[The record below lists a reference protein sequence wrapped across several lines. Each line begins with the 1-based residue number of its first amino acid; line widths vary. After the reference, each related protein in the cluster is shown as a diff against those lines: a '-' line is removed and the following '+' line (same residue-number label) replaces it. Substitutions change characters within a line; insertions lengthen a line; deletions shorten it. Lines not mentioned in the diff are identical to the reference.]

1 MKFTDLFIKRPVLAI
16 CISLLITILGL
27 QAINK
32 LQVREY
38 PEMTVSMV
46 TVSVNYAGADAS
58 LMQALVT
65 SQLEEAVAQADNI
78 DYMTSS
84 SSPSSTTITAKM
96 KLNTDPKAALAD
108 VSAKVNAI
116 RANLPRGIDDPS
128 IRVSSGSFDAFMF
141 IRFVSDELTAP
152 QVTDYLNRV
161 VKPQFFTVNGIS
173 SVDVFG
179 GATFGLR
186 IWLDPDK
193 MAAQNLS
200 GSAILQ
206 ALSANNL
213 QTAAGNANGYYTVYK
228 NKVLSTTPSVEELE
242 NVTIMTTASGHQVK
256 LKDVAKV
263 ELDKSADSARATVD
277 GKEAVV
283 LAVTAASTAN
293 TLTVAKNVYPMFEQV
308 QRNLPS
314 SLSGEIMYDKT
325 IAINSSINEVIKTI
339 GEATLIVLVVII
351 LFLGSLRAMIVPVIT
366 IPISLIGVLFMLQLF
381 GFSINLLT
389 LLALILAIGLVVDD
403 AIVVLENVE
412 RHVKEGKSPFDAAII
427 GTREIAVPVIS
438 MTITLAAVYSPMALM
453 DGITGSLFK
462 EFALTLAGAV
472 FISGIAALTL
482 SPMMSS
488 RVLKAHRE
496 GEEGRFARGINA
508 MLARITTCYTNML
521 RGVMAVRWAMLVFAM
536 LVFATLPFMFKSL
549 SSEVAPTEDR
559 GVVVGFSN
567 GPSNTNLDYTQAAL
581 TPFSEEVQKIPEVST
596 AMNIAGFAGANSGF
610 SIIALKDWSERRR
623 ERAEIANDV
632 AAIGKSI
639 VAMDVNAIAFPEIST
654 GESGLPFSLVIT
666 TADSY
671 ERLAEVAA
679 DFLGKART
687 SGMFFFNNLDLKF
700 DTVTMQMKFDREKM
714 GAYGVTM
721 QQVSGTLGAFLSG
734 AIITRVDIDSRAY
747 PIVSQAVREDRLN
760 PDDLGKYYVTTA
772 NGQSV
777 PLSAFMTMELTTSPS
792 SLQRMNQL
800 NAATIG
806 GVVSGSIGDAVEW
819 TKAELDR
826 SLPQGYQYD
835 FKSEARQY
843 IQEGNAMMLTFLL
856 AVVVIY
862 LVLAI
867 QFESWRDPLV
877 ILVSVPLAISG
888 ALLVM
893 NIPSALKGFLS
904 GIAMASGSASLAG
917 FAQSI
922 WTAGYTLNIY
932 SQVGLITL
940 VGLITKHG
948 ILMCEVAKE
957 EQLHHGKSRFEA
969 IVHAATIRLR
979 PILMTTAAMIAGL
992 IPLLFASGPG
1002 AIARFSMGIVIVA
1015 GLAIGTLFTLFVLP
1029 VIYTFLGSEHKPLR
1043 EFDEAKYARK
1053 AVERVAH

>member
-27 QAINK
+27 QSINK

-38 PEMTVSMV
+38 PEMTVAMV
-46 TVSVNYAGADAS
+46 NVSVNYAGADAT

-108 VSAKVNAI
+108 VSAKVNAV
-116 RANLPRGIDDPS
+116 RSNLPSGIDDPS
-128 IRVSSGSFDAFMF
+128 ISVSTGSFDAFMF
-141 IRFVSDELTAP
+141 IRFLSDELSSP

-161 VKPQFFTVNGIS
+161 VKPQFFTINGVS
-173 SVDVFG
+173 SVEVFG
-179 GATFGLR
+179 GSTFGLR

-200 GSAILQ
+200 GAAILQ

-228 NKVLSTTPSVEELE
+228 NKILSTTPSVEELE
-242 NVTIMTTASGHQVK
+242 NITILTTAAGNQVK
-256 LKDVAKV
+256 LKDVATV
-263 ELDKSADSARATVD
+263 ELDKSSDVARATVD

-293 TLTVAKNVYPMFEQV
+293 TLTVAKDVYPMFEQIK
-308 QRNLPS
+308 RNLPS
-314 SLSGEIMYDKT
+314 SMSGEIMYDKT
-325 IAINSSINEVIKTI
+325 IAINSSIKEVIKTI

-351 LFLGSLRAMIVPVIT
+351 LFLGSLRAMIVPVVT
-366 IPISLIGVLFMLQLF
+366 IPISLIGVLFMLQMF

-427 GTREIAVPVIS
+427 GTREIAIPVIS
-438 MTITLAAVYSPMALM
+438 MTITLGAVYSPMALM
-453 DGITGSLFK
+453 EGVTGSLFK

-488 RVLKAHRE
+488 RVLKAHD
-496 GEEGRFARGINA
+496 EENAGWFAKAINA
-508 MLARITTCYTNML
+508 MLDRITKCYTNML
-521 RGVMAVRWAMLVFAM
+521 AGVMSVRWAMVIFAMAVFAS
-536 LVFATLPFMFKSL
+536 LPFLFKSL
-549 SSEVAPTEDR
+549 PSEVAPTEDR

-581 TPFSEEVQKIPEVST
+581 APFSDEVSKIPEVST
-596 AMNIAGFAGANSGF
+596 VMNIAGFAGSNSGF
-610 SIIALKDWSERRR
+610 SIIALKDWSERNR
-623 ERAEIANDV
+623 ERAAISNDV
-632 AAIGKSI
+632 AAIGKKV
-639 VAMDVNAIAFPEIST
+639 VAMDVNAISFPEIST

-666 TADSY
+666 TADNY
-671 ERLAEVAA
+671 ENLAEVAA
-679 DFLGKART
+679 SFLGKARA
-687 SGMFFFNNLDLKF
+687 SGKFFFNNLDLKF

-747 PIVSQAVREDRLN
+747 PIVSQTVRQKRLN
-760 PDDLGKYYVTTA
+760 PEDLTKFYVSTA
-772 NGQSV
+772 SGESI
-777 PLSAFMTMELTTSPS
+777 PLSSFVTMELTTSPS

-806 GVVSGSIGDAVEW
+806 GVVSGSMGEAVEW
-819 TKAELDR
+819 AKAELDK

-843 IQEGNAMMLTFLL
+843 VQEGNAMAMTFAL
-856 AVVVIY
+856 AVVIIY

-867 QFESWRDPLV
+867 QFESWRDPMV
-877 ILVSVPLAISG
+877 ILVSVPLAVSG
-888 ALLVM
+888 ALITM
-893 NIPSALKGFLS
+893 NILGIMQSAG
-904 GIAMASGSASLAG
+904 ATM
-917 FAQSI
+917 
-922 WTAGYTLNIY
+922 NIY

-992 IPLLFASGPG
+992 IPLLLASGPG
-1002 AIARFSMGIVIVA
+1002 ALARFSMGMVIVA
-1015 GLAIGTLFTLFVLP
+1015 GLAVGTLFTLFVLP

-1043 EFDEAKYARK
+1043 VFDEQKYARK

>member
-1 MKFTDLFIKRPVLAI
+1 MKFTDIFIKRPVLAV

-27 QAINK
+27 QSISK

-38 PEMTVSMV
+38 PEMTISIV

-84 SSPSSTTITAKM
+84 SSPSTATITVKM
-96 KLNTDPKAALAD
+96 KLNTDPNAALAD
-108 VSAKVNAI
+108 ISSKVNAV
-116 RANLPRGIDDPS
+116 RATLPSGIDDPS
-128 IRVSSGSFDAFMF
+128 IRVSTGSNDALMY
-141 IRFVSDELTAP
+141 IRFTSDELSTP
-152 QVTDYLNRV
+152 QITDYLNRV
-161 VKPQFFTVNGIS
+161 VKPQFFTVNGVS
-173 SVDVFG
+173 SVDIFG
-179 GATFGLR
+179 ASNFGLR
-186 IWLDPDK
+186 IWLDPEK
-193 MAAQNLS
+193 MAGQNLS
-200 GSAILQ
+200 GAAILQ

-228 NKVLSTTPSVEELE
+228 NKVQSTTPSVEELE
-242 NVTIMTTASGHQVK
+242 NVTILTTKEGNQIK
-256 LKDVAKV
+256 LKDVATV
-263 ELDKSADSARATVD
+263 ELDKSADVARATAN
-277 GKEAVV
+277 GKDAVV
-283 LAVTAASTAN
+283 IAVSSAATAN
-293 TLTVAKNVYPMFEQV
+293 SLTVAKDIYPLFEQITK
-308 QRNLPS
+308 NLPS
-314 SLSGEIMYDKT
+314 SMNGEILYDKT
-325 IAINSSINEVIKTI
+325 IAINSSISEVIKTI

-351 LFLGSLRAMIVPVIT
+351 LFLGSLRAMIVPIIT
-366 IPISLIGVLFMLQLF
+366 IPISLIGVLFVLQMF

-412 RHVKEGKSPFDAAII
+412 RHVKEGKPPFDAAII

-438 MTITLAAVYSPMALM
+438 MTITLGAVYSPMALM
-453 DGITGSLFK
+453 EGVTGSLFK

-488 RVLKAHRE
+488 RVLKEHKE
-496 GEEGRFARGINA
+496 GEEGWLVKCING
-508 MLARITTCYTNML
+508 MLDRVTKCYTNML
-521 RGVMAVRWAMLVFAM
+521 AGVLAVRWVMLIFAI
-536 LVFATLPFMFKSL
+536 VIFASLPFLFKSL

-559 GVVVGFSN
+559 GVVVGIGN
-567 GPSNTNLDYTQAAL
+567 GPSNTNLDYTQSAMKY
-581 TPFSEEVQKIPEVST
+581 FEEEVSKIPEVDSMMT
-596 AMNIAGFAGANSGF
+596 IAGFSGTNSAL
-610 SIIALKDWSERRR
+610 SIISLKDWNDRTR
-623 ERAEIANDV
+623 ERAAIANDV
-632 AAIGKSI
+632 SAITKNV
-639 VAMDVNAIAFPEIST
+639 VAMDLNAIAFPEIST

-666 TADSY
+666 TADNY
-671 ERLAEVAA
+671 ERLAEVASE
-679 DFLGKART
+679 FLAKARA
-687 SGMFFFNNLDLKF
+687 SGKFFFNNLDLKF
-700 DTVTMQMKFDREKM
+700 DTVTMNLKFDREKM

-721 QQVSGTLGAFLSG
+721 QQVSGTLGSFLSG

-760 PDDLGKYYVTTA
+760 PEDLMKYYVTTA
-772 NGQSV
+772 SGQSI
-777 PLSAFMTMELTTSPS
+777 PLGAFMSMELTTSPA
-792 SLQRMNQL
+792 SLPRMNQL
-800 NAATIG
+800 NSASIG

-819 TKAELDR
+819 AKAELDR

-843 IQEGNAMMLTFLL
+843 VQEGNAMMLTFAL
-856 AVVVIY
+856 AVVIIY

-867 QFESWRDPLV
+867 QFESWRDPMV
-877 ILVSVPLAISG
+877 ILVSVPLAVSG
-888 ALLVM
+888 ALLTM
-893 NIPSALKGFLS
+893 NILS
-904 GIAMASGSASLAG
+904 LPMVAKAGS
-917 FAQSI
+917 
-922 WTAGYTLNIY
+922 TLNIY

-957 EQLHHGKSRFEA
+957 EQLHHGKSRFDA

-992 IPLLFASGPG
+992 IPLLFASGAG
-1002 AIARFSMGIVIVA
+1002 AIARFSIGMVIVS
-1015 GLAIGTLFTLFVLP
+1015 GLAIGTMFTLFVLP

-1043 EFDEAKYARK
+1043 EFDEDKYARK
-1053 AVERVAH
+1053 AVERLTH

>member
-1 MKFTDLFIKRPVLAI
+1 MKFTDIFIKRPVLAV

-27 QAINK
+27 QSISK

-38 PEMTVSMV
+38 PEMTISIV

-78 DYMTSS
+78 DYITSS
-84 SSPSSTTITAKM
+84 SSPSTATITAKM
-96 KLNTDPKAALAD
+96 KLNTDPNAALSD
-108 VSAKVNAI
+108 ISSKVNAV
-116 RANLPRGIDDPS
+116 RATLPSGIDDPS
-128 IRVSSGSFDAFMF
+128 IRVSTGSNDALMY
-141 IRFVSDELTAP
+141 IRFTSDELSTP
-152 QVTDYLNRV
+152 QITDYLNRV
-161 VKPQFFTVNGIS
+161 VKPQFFTVNGVS
-173 SVDVFG
+173 SVDIFG
-179 GATFGLR
+179 ASNFGLR
-186 IWLDPDK
+186 IWLDPEK
-193 MAAQNLS
+193 MAGQNLS
-200 GSAILQ
+200 GAAILQ

-228 NKVLSTTPSVEELE
+228 NKVESTTPSVEELE
-242 NVTIMTTASGHQVK
+242 NVTIMTTSDGNQIK
-256 LKDVAKV
+256 LKDVATV
-263 ELDKSADSARATVD
+263 ELDKSSDAARATAN

-283 LAVTAASTAN
+283 IAVSSAATAN
-293 TLTVAKNVYPMFEQV
+293 SLTVAKDIYPVFEQITK
-308 QRNLPS
+308 NLPAS
-314 SLSGEIMYDKT
+314 MNGEILYDKT

-351 LFLGSLRAMIVPVIT
+351 LFLGSLRAMIVPIIT
-366 IPISLIGVLFMLQLF
+366 IPISLIGVLFVLQMF

-412 RHVKEGKSPFDAAII
+412 RHVKEGKNPFDAAII

-438 MTITLAAVYSPMALM
+438 MTITLGAVYSPMALM
-453 DGITGSLFK
+453 EGVTGSLFK

-488 RVLKAHRE
+488 RVLKEHKE
-496 GEEGRFARGINA
+496 GEEGRLVKCINA
-508 MLARITTCYTNML
+508 MLNRITKCYTNML
-521 RGVMAVRWAMLVFAM
+521 AGVLAVRWVMLIFAIAI
-536 LVFATLPFMFKSL
+536 FASLPFLFKSL
-549 SSEVAPTEDR
+549 ASEVAPTEDR
-559 GVVVGFSN
+559 GVVVGIGN
-567 GPSNTNLDYTQAAL
+567 GPSNTNLDYTQDAMKY
-581 TPFSEEVQKIPEVST
+581 FEEEVRKIPEVESMMT
-596 AMNIAGFAGANSGF
+596 IAGFSGTNSAL
-610 SIIALKDWSERRR
+610 SIISLKDWNERTR
-623 ERAEIANDV
+623 ERAAISDEVGKIAKQV
-632 AAIGKSI
+632 
-639 VAMDVNAIAFPEIST
+639 VAMDLNAIAFPEIST
-654 GESGLPFSLVIT
+654 GESGLPFSLVIK
-666 TADSY
+666 TADNY

-679 DFLGKART
+679 DFLAKAKASGK
-687 SGMFFFNNLDLKF
+687 FFFNNLDLKF
-700 DTVTMQMKFDREKM
+700 DTVTMNLKFDREKM

-721 QQVSGTLGAFLSG
+721 QQVSGTLGSFLSG

-760 PDDLGKYYVTTA
+760 PEDLMKYYVTTA
-772 NGQSV
+772 SGQSI
-777 PLSAFMTMELTTSPS
+777 PLGSFVTMELTTSPS
-792 SLQRMNQL
+792 SLPRMSQL
-800 NAATIG
+800 NSATIG
-806 GVVSGSIGDAVEW
+806 GVAAGSIGDAVKWAQE
-819 TKAELDR
+819 ELDR

-843 IQEGNAMMLTFLL
+843 VQEGNAMMMTFAL
-856 AVVVIY
+856 AVVIIY

-867 QFESWRDPLV
+867 QFESWRDPMV
-877 ILVSVPLAISG
+877 ILVSVPLAVSG
-888 ALLVM
+888 ALLTM
-893 NIPSALKGFLS
+893 NILS
-904 GIAMASGSASLAG
+904 LPMVAKAGS
-917 FAQSI
+917 
-922 WTAGYTLNIY
+922 TLNIY

-957 EQLHHGKSRFEA
+957 EQLHHGKSRFDA

-992 IPLLFASGPG
+992 VPLLYASGAG
-1002 AIARFSMGIVIVA
+1002 AIARFSIGMVIVS
-1015 GLAIGTLFTLFVLP
+1015 GLAIGTMFTLFVLP

-1043 EFDEAKYARK
+1043 EFDEQKYARK